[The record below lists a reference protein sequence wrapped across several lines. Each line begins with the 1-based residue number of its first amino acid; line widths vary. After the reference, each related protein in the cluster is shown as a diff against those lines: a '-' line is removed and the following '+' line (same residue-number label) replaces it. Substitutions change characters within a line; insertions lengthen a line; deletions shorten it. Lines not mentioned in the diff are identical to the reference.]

1 VPVIAFISR
10 MCFAAGDRLEG
21 ICAFQEK
28 RPAEFK
34 K

>member
-1 VPVIAFISR
+1 VAAFISR
-10 MCFAAGDRLEG
+10 MCFAAGDYLEG

-28 RPAEFK
+28 RLTEFK